1 MSEPSESG
9 CDSEVLE
16 MSLGNIETCD
26 NIVVPVSALVRV
38 ERDADYGS
46 VPGLSDD
53 ELADPAELER
63 WVMIE
68 QWGPILALPVNG
80 RPGGIRPEVDES
92 GYLDWGAFGTIDFE
106 RLRGPFDKARYKA
119 DRLREELK
127 DAVIMLSIVNERVA
141 GRMKYL
147 VLKQLRM
154 GIIDFEH
161 IVDADMRTIAKWYL
175 RVRRLREEISQIE
188 QARRRRRP

>member
-1 MSEPSESG
+1 
-9 CDSEVLE
+9 